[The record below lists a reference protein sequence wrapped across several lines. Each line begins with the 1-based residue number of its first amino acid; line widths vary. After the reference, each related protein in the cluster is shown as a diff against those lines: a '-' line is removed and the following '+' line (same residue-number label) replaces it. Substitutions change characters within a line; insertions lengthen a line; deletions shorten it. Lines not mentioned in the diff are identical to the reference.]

1 MEKKYHGNSNQ
12 KKTRITVLVSDKTD
26 FRAGKVT
33 RDKVGH
39 QGDLGENGYMYMY
52 G

>member
-1 MEKKYHGNSNQ
+1 MEKKYANGNQ
-12 KKTRITVLVSDKTD
+12 KKARITVLISDKTD

-39 QGDLGENGYMYMY
+39 
-52 G
+52 